1 MIRSKLLVAVAL
13 LALACGK
20 RGDPRP
26 PVPIIPQ
33 ATSDLSVTQRAD
45 QVILSWSYPALT
57 TAGKS
62 LTDVRRIS
70 IFRYVEE
77 LPASAVVGTES
88 GALVSA
94 NLDPSQP
101 QAVALFSRIPT
112 LPQAQ
117 FTKLSTRI
125 ESIEKANLTAA
136 TAGTKLFYADTPPF
150 RSQDGRPV
158 RVTYAVV
165 TEGATARSDISN
177 LAIIVPLAVAT
188 PPTNVTATAKAEGI
202 TLSWQ
207 EPKTSVRGEEGPVIQ
222 GYHIY
227 RTAPGEA
234 PNDFTTPI
242 NNAPVRGT
250 TYTDVPGYGEH
261 EYRVAA
267 VATEGPPRIQSA
279 TSAPA
284 RATFADLVAPPPPA
298 SVTPLLETSRVRLIW
313 DPVDAPDLRGYRVYR
328 IEGTIRLKLSPAPVP
343 ETTFTDISIDI
354 GIPYTYEITAV
365 DNAGNESK
373 PVRSEQVTV
382 PKTP

>member
-1 MIRSKLLVAVAL
+1 
-13 LALACGK
+13 
-20 RGDPRP
+20 
-26 PVPIIPQ
+26 
-33 ATSDLSVTQRAD
+33 
-45 QVILSWSYPALT
+45 VILSWSYPALT

-62 LTDVRRIS
+62 LPGVDRIS

-77 LPASAVVGTES
+77 LPASVVGSES
-88 GALVSA
+88 GTLVPA
-94 NLDPSQP
+94 NLDPTQP
-101 QAVALFSRIPT
+101 QSVALFAKIPT

-117 FTKLSTRI
+117 FARLSTRI
-125 ESIEKANLTAA
+125 ESIEKANLAA
-136 TAGTKLFYADTPPF
+136 STAGARLVYADTPPF

-165 TEGATARSDISN
+165 TEAATARSDVSN
-177 LAIIVPLAVAT
+177 LAIIVPLPVAT
-188 PPTNVTATAKAEGI
+188 PPANVVATAKPEGI
-202 TLSWQ
+202 ELSWQ
-207 EPKTSVRGEEGPVIQ
+207 EPKTSVRGDEGPVIE

-234 PNDFTTPI
+234 PNDLAAPI

-261 EYRVAA
+261 EYRVSA
-267 VATEGPPRIQSA
+267 VAMEGPPRIQSA
-279 TSAPA
+279 ISAPV
-284 RATFADLVAPPPPA
+284 RATFKDLVAPPAPA

-313 DPVDAPDLRGYRVYR
+313 DEVEVPDLRGYRVYR

-354 GIPYTYEITAV
+354 GIPYTYEVTAV
-365 DNAGNESK
+365 DNAGNESAA
-373 PVRSEQVTV
+373 VRSEQVTV